1 MEELGRGKYDQN
13 ALYKSLKKQEYF
25 EINIYILK
33 VLVVM
38 TGLGIRVLL
47 DSDRQ
52 REGNSAK
59 QHTRPGQSP
68 SVNNATITEKPW
80 TR

>member
-25 EINIYILK
+25 KINIYFFK
-33 VLVVM
+33 VLVVI
-38 TGLGIRVLL
+38 TGLGIKVLL
-47 DSDRQ
+47 DSDTQ

-59 QHTRPGQSP
+59 QHSRPGQSP
-68 SVNNATITEKPW
+68 SVNNATTAEKPW